1 MGEHQYLNWRE
12 HMLKRT
18 ITRFREDGAAD
29 IFSAIRKR
37 LAFRKPSQLRGFKGL
52 LPLFRNKYGLEVGGP
67 SSVFKAEG
75 LMPLYQSASRIDGCN
90 FSNSTTWEGQIQE
103 GMYYHVARETGYQF
117 IAEAADLKMICSNK
131 YDFLLA
137 SHCLEH
143 VANPL
148 RAVSEWLR
156 VLKAGGILV
165 LLLPDKSAT
174 FDHRRPVTAFS
185 HLLQDLNKQTPE
197 DDLTHLDEILALHD
211 LQMDLPAGNKESFEK
226 RSRANLSNRCLHHH
240 VFDMALIKD
249 VLKYFGLNTRLLSSA
264 PPCHLIAI
272 GQKQRGAALTRSSL
286 PK

>member
-1 MGEHQYLNWRE
+1 MSYKGCSGKVCDSEILFVGEHQYLNWRE

-37 LAFRKPSQLRGFKGL
+37 LAFRKPSQLRGLKGL

-148 RAVSEWLR
+148 RAVSEWSACLR
-156 VLKAGGILV
+156 LAEYLFC
-165 LLLPDKSAT
+165 SC
-174 FDHRRPVTAFS
+174 
-185 HLLQDLNKQTPE
+185 QT
-197 DDLTHLDEILALHD
+197 
-211 LQMDLPAGNKESFEK
+211 
-226 RSRANLSNRCLHHH
+226 RAPL
-240 VFDMALIKD
+240 F
-249 VLKYFGLNTRLLSSA
+249 LLSA
-264 PPCHLIAI
+264 PGHRVQSFVARLEEAN
-272 GQKQRGAALTRSSL
+272 T
-286 PK
+286 